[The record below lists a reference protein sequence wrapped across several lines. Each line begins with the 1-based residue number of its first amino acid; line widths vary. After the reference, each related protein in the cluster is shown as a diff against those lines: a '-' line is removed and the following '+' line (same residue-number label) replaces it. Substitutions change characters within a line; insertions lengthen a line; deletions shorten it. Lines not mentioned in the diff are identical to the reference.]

1 MEAPWEELPPSNLER
16 DRKVRKRGRRVAI
29 EEAAIPIPVSL
40 VDQRATSVVAYRKSS
55 WLERSLT

>member
-1 MEAPWEELPPSNLER
+1 LEAPWEELPPSNLER

-40 VDQRATSVVAYRKSS
+40 VDQMATSVVA
-55 WLERSLT
+55 

>member
-1 MEAPWEELPPSNLER
+1 
-16 DRKVRKRGRRVAI
+16 VAI

>member
-1 MEAPWEELPPSNLER
+1 
-16 DRKVRKRGRRVAI
+16 VAI

-55 WLERSLT
+55 